1 VDEKWNLWKWTAAAE
16 TRNSNETGISSSV
29 KETDWTDGGGG
40 GGGRDGDFVKTPLV
54 DCDLPV
60 RPTEGQAGGAAGAV
74 AVVVLPSAG
83 NGKVEGGTVG
93 SGDEAAKTT
102 ERTDGWMATQ
112 DSELDRSRRSPEI
125 PLLRSL
131 EKIPEQ
137 RSIAKTLA

>member
-1 VDEKWNLWKWTAAAE
+1 
-16 TRNSNETGISSSV
+16 V
-29 KETDWTDGGGG
+29 KETDWTDDGGG

-54 DCDLPV
+54 DCDLSV

-74 AVVVLPSAG
+74 AVVVLPCAG

-102 ERTDGWMATQ
+102 ERTDGWMAIQ

>member
-83 NGKVEGGTVG
+83 NGKGG
-93 SGDEAAKTT
+93 
-102 ERTDGWMATQ
+102 R
-112 DSELDRSRRSPEI
+112 
-125 PLLRSL
+125 
-131 EKIPEQ
+131 
-137 RSIAKTLA
+137 